1 MRNKLAGRIEHVI
14 WLLLWIIPIPFGA
27 FSTDRMGLV
36 TISLLL
42 FLLLSIFV
50 PAVFR
55 YRQVKKKGESPY
67 VRIPFILY
75 GGFVGMFIGLGI
87 LNGVMA
93 FPIWKIYTG
102 RLVLYTIWMI
112 FLVFLQ
118 YGFANLF
125 SYWHERRRSFWY
137 SEFLDPVLYSLPL
150 PCSLLGMF
158 LFPAVSTTDLSGQIL
173 MGVAIIMS
181 SMVYLFAVFVL
192 ATFAFY
198 FYPKKNSSMTLRMHI
213 LSFVR
218 IFVMGVV
225 WIFINVMVFNTKTAI
240 MGTIV
245 FTLMPV
251 LQNNFLVFFSPF
263 VYEAIVI
270 TIAVAVSNIVI
281 LAFRDSMEG

>member
-1 MRNKLAGRIEHVI
+1 
-14 WLLLWIIPIPFGA
+14 
-27 FSTDRMGLV
+27 
-36 TISLLL
+36 
-42 FLLLSIFV
+42 
-50 PAVFR
+50 
-55 YRQVKKKGESPY
+55 
-67 VRIPFILY
+67 
-75 GGFVGMFIGLGI
+75 
-87 LNGVMA
+87 
-93 FPIWKIYTG
+93 
-102 RLVLYTIWMI
+102 
-112 FLVFLQ
+112 
-118 YGFANLF
+118 
-125 SYWHERRRSFWY
+125 
-137 SEFLDPVLYSLPL
+137 
-150 PCSLLGMF
+150 
-158 LFPAVSTTDLSGQIL
+158 
-173 MGVAIIMS
+173 MS

-218 IFVMGVV
+218 IFVMGFV